1 MIAFLR
7 GHILERHPPWLWLEV
22 NGIGYELE
30 MPLSAFFQ
38 LPADGAA
45 LTLHTH
51 LVVREDAHLLYGFR
65 ERAERDIFRQLIK
78 VSGIGGKVALACL
91 SGMDVEQLRAALR
104 DGDVRR
110 LTAIPGVGARTAER
124 LIVELRDK
132 LASGSVGATPVAGD
146 PRQEA
151 IAALQSL
158 GYKATDA
165 SQALAGLDP
174 GLSVEELIRQGL
186 KTLARH

>member
-132 LASGSVGATPVAGD
+132 LASGSAGATPVAGD